1 MKLGFASD
9 HRGYL
14 LKRQL
19 IEYFS
24 KNEIE
29 CFDVG
34 AFNEEKTD
42 YPLYAFKLGEKVA
55 NRTYDFGIAIC
66 GSGIGISIAAN
77 KVKAVRAAKV
87 SNVDEAKMTRID
99 NDSNIISFAASM
111 DLNDA
116 IDLVLAFINTEH
128 EKVERH
134 DRRIALISQYEEQ
147 GYVS

>member
-19 IEYFS
+19 IEYFN

-34 AFNEEKTD
+34 AFNEETTD

-55 NRTYDFGIAIC
+55 SKAYDFGIAIC

-77 KVKAVRAAKV
+77 KVKGIRAAKV
-87 SNVDEAKMTRID
+87 SAVEEAKMTRID
-99 NDSNIISFAASM
+99 NDSNIISFSAATEL
-111 DLNDA
+111 DEA
-116 IDLVLAFINTEH
+116 IEFVLAFINTKR
-128 EKVERH
+128 EKIERH
-134 DRRIALISQYEEQ
+134 DRRIALISKYEEQ